1 MYGCPCST
9 PKHNKEKI
17 QPWVWS
23 SLWIQR
29 EGKQWSIFSRWPNSF
44 DKLVT
49 ITKEDRKTYRLQYCS
64 LSACLRTQPLG
75 ERRREAQEFTCSQL
89 QIEVR
94 AILDYV
100 RSYFNHALPSQ
111 KYILWDN
118 WTFQP
123 WMLVTKRWSFFFW
136 DDHFLSV
143 SLWKIQNPPFC
154 IFCLLRQNLLLF
166 GTSFF
171 SYSFFFFFMIAF
183 SYK

>member
-1 MYGCPCST
+1 MYGCPCSI

-49 ITKEDRKTYRLQYCS
+49 ITKEDRKTYKLQYCS
-64 LSACLRTQPLG
+64 LSACLRTQHLG
-75 ERRREAQEFTCSQL
+75 ERRREDQEFMCSQL

-94 AILDYV
+94 AILGHILS
-100 RSYFNHALPSQ
+100 SYFNHALPSQ

-123 WMLVTKRWSFFFW
+123 RMLVTKRWSFFKCEFVENAKSPVL
-136 DDHFLSV
+136 HFL
-143 SLWKIQNPPFC
+143 PFE
-154 IFCLLRQNLLLF
+154 
-166 GTSFF
+166 TESFTIWD
-171 SYSFFFFFMIAF
+171 FFFFLTLFFFFFCFMIAF

>member
-1 MYGCPCST
+1 MYGCPCSI

-64 LSACLRTQPLG
+64 LSACLRTQHLG
-75 ERRREAQEFTCSQL
+75 ERRREDQEFMCSQL

-94 AILDYV
+94 AILGYM

-118 WTFQP
+118 GHFNLECLLQ
-123 WMLVTKRWSFFFW
+123 R

-143 SLWKIQNPPFC
+143 SLWKMQNLQNPRFAFSAFWDR
-154 IFCLLRQNLLLF
+154 IFYYLGL
-166 GTSFF
+166 FF
-171 SYSFFFFFMIAF
+171 SYSFFFFCFMIAF